1 MSLFSWKSS
10 LVPSQ
15 DWGICMAQWQVHFTL
30 RRMKSDLT
38 CSGLEGNSLS
48 QKKDKWV
55 NQIAGTIVLTF
66 PSNIRDQAKQRD
78 LLANTF
84 YSSWYLD
91 WNAAK
96 LLFPAKRLFQE
107 KTQTKSTKKTPKKT
121 TTTTLI
127 LSAWLS
133 YSVLLI
139 QSLWIG
145 SLFAVL
151 LSSVTS
157 LTQDRLNWQKWTQI
171 LMVQHS
177 CQSHSI
183 DIDSF
188 LSLFHELLK

>member
-1 MSLFSWKSS
+1 MPLFSRKSS

-15 DWGICMAQWQVHFTL
+15 DWGICMAQRQVHFTL
-30 RRMKSDLT
+30 RHVKSDLT
-38 CSGLEGNSLS
+38 CSGSEGNSLF

-84 YSSWYLD
+84 YSSWCLD

-96 LLFPAKRLFQE
+96 LLFPTKRLFQE
-107 KTQTKSTKKTPKKT
+107 KTQTKSTKKTPKKQPPPPSSSQPDSA
-121 TTTTLI
+121 I
-127 LSAWLS
+127 LCCWSNPFA
-133 YSVLLI
+133 
-139 QSLWIG
+139 
-145 SLFAVL
+145 AVL